1 MPGCWVLELGT
12 VHDNSPR
19 GRGEVL
25 RHDRPDRYL
34 VTVPTCRQTCGITQ
48 WVTGAF
54 NGDSSSS
61 LFCLLSTYSR

>member
-1 MPGCWVLELGT
+1 MPGCWVLELSMT
-12 VHDNSPR
+12 IPPR
-19 GRGEVL
+19 GRDEVL
-25 RHDRPDRYL
+25 RHGRADRYL
-34 VTVPTCRQTCGITQ
+34 ATVPTCGQTCGITQ